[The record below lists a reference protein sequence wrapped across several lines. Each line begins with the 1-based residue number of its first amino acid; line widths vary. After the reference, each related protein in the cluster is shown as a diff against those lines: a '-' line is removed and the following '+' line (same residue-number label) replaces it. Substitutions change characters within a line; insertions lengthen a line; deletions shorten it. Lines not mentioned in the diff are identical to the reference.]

1 MRCVFFSVMM
11 LTINNAAIGFAGTV
25 WILSWTMYAAQYA
38 AGCLHEMYVA
48 LVMMFMANDAG
59 VGF

>member
-1 MRCVFFSVMM
+1 MM